1 MGSRSGTIRRT
12 GTLGG
17 NSRISERF
25 GSDIM
30 NDLHNENKGTLR
42 VQTDGEAPAMPT
54 QNTGRKNL
62 FDEIRHFDLAKLKRV
77 TPMEQAEKKDVSGSV
92 EPTVAEL
99 MHNRLMVMQS
109 DSSSDSDDS
118 RFEFSDWRV

>member
-1 MGSRSGTIRRT
+1 
-12 GTLGG
+12 
-17 NSRISERF
+17 
-25 GSDIM
+25 M

-54 QNTGRKNL
+54 QNTGRKSL

-77 TPMEQAEKKDVSGSV
+77 TPTEQAEKKDVSGSV